1 MRPYRIIL
9 TQADG
14 IDVATAEWD
23 ERTFAHASTEGTI
36 GPIARQLVQA
46 GAPDGEWE
54 VCNPVGRLQMYGRSL
69 HLLAKGCMNAP
80 KELVA
85 EG

>member
-1 MRPYRIIL
+1 MRAYRITL

-14 IDVATAEWD
+14 IDVAAAEWD
-23 ERTFAHASTEGTI
+23 GRAFAHASTEGTI
-36 GPIARQLVQA
+36 GPLARQLVQA

-54 VCNPVGRLQMYGRSL
+54 VCGPNGRLQFYGRSL
-69 HLLAKGCMNAP
+69 HLLAKGCFNAP
-80 KELVA
+80 KELAV